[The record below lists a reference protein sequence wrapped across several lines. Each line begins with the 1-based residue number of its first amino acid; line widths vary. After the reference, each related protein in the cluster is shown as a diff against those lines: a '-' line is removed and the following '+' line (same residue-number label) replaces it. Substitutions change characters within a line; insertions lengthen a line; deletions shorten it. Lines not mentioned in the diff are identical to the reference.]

1 MKFFRLDL
9 LTLLISLF
17 ILNSCKRQDGI
28 GLGINSGNQIN
39 GSLIVDSN
47 IVINTV
53 AEDSIVTSALA
64 KTPLGNFDDP
74 VFGNTRSNVAVAIS
88 LPGNAAYT
96 VPAGTLTIDSA
107 VLVLRYA
114 NGFYGD
120 SLNTRYTANVY
131 QMQEK
136 VNSQT
141 YYSTKNWSASSTV
154 LGTKTF
160 TAHTHDSVTIA
171 NIRVGKVDTI
181 QKVGPQVRIPF
192 STKFIYD
199 NLFNANGSQLNS
211 VLLFQNAVKG
221 LYIKLEKAQASN
233 VGGIMQLALDSSRID
248 VFYKAVNGATIDTA
262 VASLSFTS
270 HSASITRVR
279 SATITAAL
287 NNQSASQNVVYLQG
301 LGGSRAKLSFP
312 GLSKYNPD
320 SIVLNR
326 AELVI
331 VPVANSGIPFA
342 PLPKL
347 TMYQLDIAKQRTYIQ
362 DGSPADSRYVTTA
375 VFGGWYGQYKTQKEY
390 HFIVTSYIQ
399 DLIRKKTID
408 YGTYIAPIDTTELTT
423 SGSISATSIGP
434 SAQTAARS
442 ILVGSDNTTP
452 NRTNHIK
459 LNIIYTKIRK

>member
-28 GLGINSGNQIN
+28 GLGIDSTNQIN

-53 AEDSIVTSALA
+53 AEDSVVTSALA

-74 VFGNTRSNVAVAIS
+74 VFGNTTSNVAVAIT

-136 VNSQT
+136 VGSQT
-141 YYSTKNWSASSTV
+141 YYSTKRWSANSSI
-154 LGTKTF
+154 LGTRTF
-160 TAHTHDSVTIA
+160 TARTHDSVTIA

-181 QKVGPQVRIPF
+181 QKVGPQLRIPF

-221 LYIKLEKAQASN
+221 LYIKLAKAQSSS
-233 VGGIMQLALDSSRID
+233 VGGTLQLSLDSSRID
-248 VFYKAVNGATIDTA
+248 VFYKAVNGSTIDTA

-270 HSASITRVR
+270 HSAEVLRTR

-287 NNQSASQNVVYLQG
+287 ASQSTSQNVVYLQG
-301 LGGSRAKLSFP
+301 LGGTRAKLSFP

-362 DGSPADSRYVTTA
+362 DGSPGDSRNATIGL
-375 VFGGWYGQYKTQKEY
+375 FGGWYGQYKTQKEY
-390 HFIVTSYIQ
+390 HFIVTAYIQ
-399 DLIRKKTID
+399 DLIRKKTVD
-408 YGTYIAPIDTTELTT
+408 YGTYIAPIDTTEVTT

-434 SAQTAARS
+434 SVQTAARS
-442 ILVGSDNTTP
+442 ILIGSDNTTT

-459 LNIIYTKIRK
+459 LNVIYTKIRK